1 MTGKAPWISISPA
14 DCDVPL
20 HGLPVSVTPETVQ
33 LHRGIARLKESQG
46 VRNQRGQTMT
56 GHCRMNPLCKKSLF
70 QSRIQF
76 RIQSWSFRTAEPRS
90 GSRMNS
96 SPPEPDE
103 DTPLKDWTNPSPHLL
118 SHPHLSLPH
127 SSLPHPSL
135 PHPSLHRSSIPCFT
149 SLPEQSSPRKHKKMP
164 VPPITGARASYGPDL
179 DRD

>member
-14 DCDVPL
+14 DCDAPL

-33 LHRGIARLKESQG
+33 LHRGIARLKESQV

-56 GHCRMNPLCKKSLF
+56 GHCRMNPPCKKSLF
-70 QSRIQF
+70 QSRIRF
-76 RIQSWSFRTAEPRS
+76 RIQSWSFRIAEHRS
-90 GSRMNS
+90 DSRMNF

-118 SHPHLSLPH
+118 SPPH
-127 SSLPHPSL
+127 SSSPHPSL
-135 PHPSLHRSSIPCFT
+135 LHPSLHRSSIPCIT

-164 VPPITGARASYGPDL
+164 VPPMTGARASNGPDQ